1 VRKAKPEEVRIIR
14 DHHEGYI
21 SVEQWTEIRAILAT
35 SGWSRDHA
43 NLGTGV
49 ALAQEPLRCWLHANR
64 RMSTRYKH
72 GREGWRRSYG
82 YRCRGDYVLGGP
94 GCGLLPGVRVDE
106 AVTQAV
112 LERLSRPTIAAVRAA
127 FDQAVADARAEQRHR
142 MIERAR
148 LQQRVTALEEKLDAL
163 DPDSFHALESVE
175 RPLEE
180 AKRDLVTLDA
190 IDDAGRARTARADAA
205 MLAEAEKL
213 DVLKIWN
220 ALTTTDRDRKELIR
234 MLVRRMVV
242 EDRGPECVRLR
253 IRWTDGTPDRSID
266 VWLQAGVERLVRELV
281 AAGRTWE
288 EAVSVLNGMGIKTR
302 RGNPF
307 TAGRV
312 QQAMWRQSRKADRR
326 QTPFSANAY

>member
-1 VRKAKPEEVRIIR
+1 
-14 DHHEGYI
+14 
-21 SVEQWTEIRAILAT
+21 
-35 SGWSRDHA
+35 
-43 NLGTGV
+43 
-49 ALAQEPLRCWLHANR
+49 
-64 RMSTRYKH
+64 
-72 GREGWRRSYG
+72 
-82 YRCRGDYVLGGP
+82 
-94 GCGLLPGVRVDE
+94 
-106 AVTQAV
+106 
-112 LERLSRPTIAAVRAA
+112 
-127 FDQAVADARAEQRHR
+127 
-142 MIERAR
+142 
-148 LQQRVTALEEKLDAL
+148 
-163 DPDSFHALESVE
+163 
-175 RPLEE
+175 
-180 AKRDLVTLDA
+180 
-190 IDDAGRARTARADAA
+190 

-253 IRWTDGTPDRSID
+253 IRWTDGSPDRSID

-326 QTPFSANAY
+326 QTPFSAKAY